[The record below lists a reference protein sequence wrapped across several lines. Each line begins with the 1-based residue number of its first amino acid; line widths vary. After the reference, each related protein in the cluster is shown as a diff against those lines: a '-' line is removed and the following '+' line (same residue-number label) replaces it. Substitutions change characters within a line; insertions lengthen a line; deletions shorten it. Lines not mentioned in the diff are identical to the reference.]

1 MKEFIAGIFV
11 GFCVLAFVFF
21 AMGGMAQVQEDREQ
35 SLAAKIDAAPVG
47 KTIQMRGKGFFVTS
61 KRGIVDDTAFQR
73 GAR

>member
-11 GFCVLAFVFF
+11 GFMILAFVFF

-35 SLAAKIDAAPVG
+35 SLAEKIDTAPVG

-61 KRGIVDDTAFQR
+61 KRGVVDDTAFQR
-73 GAR
+73 EGR